1 MTLKDLKEFPLLQTR
16 TIAASWDR
24 SPETLRYISECVNRF
39 YRGDYGDVPQEDV
52 DANNDDLSDGE
63 GYVLARYEGRY
74 NLDSDIYIE
83 AHFSES
89 VAGIDANHIMTMY
102 CNER

>member
-1 MTLKDLKEFPLLQTR
+1 MTLKDLVQLPLLQMR
-16 TIAASWDR
+16 SIAASCEG
-24 SPETLRYISECVNRF
+24 SPETFAYILDCVNRF
-39 YRGDYGDVPQEDV
+39 YRGDQGEVGQEDT
-52 DANNDDLSDGE
+52 DANNDDLRAGE
-63 GYVLARYEGRY
+63 GHILARYEGRY

-89 VAGIDANHIMTMY
+89 VPGIDSNNILIMY